1 MSRTAQ
7 HPVLQAPLAHAAL
20 GALAV
25 APLLLPVP
33 TNANIVLTAVLTV
46 CVGAAGS
53 GVFHLWTAVRQ
64 PVAACPSVTLIPHHG
79 WGMHLLN
86 PLPRP
91 PARCLWAAGGRSSRS
106 RPRRR

>member
-1 MSRTAQ
+1 MSPSTQ

-46 CVGAAGS
+46 RCSAARN
-53 GVFHLWTAVRQ
+53 T
-64 PVAACPSVTLIPHHG
+64 
-79 WGMHLLN
+79 
-86 PLPRP
+86 
-91 PARCLWAAGGRSSRS
+91 
-106 RPRRR
+106 